1 MKRLLSLVLSLSFL
15 ATPISVYAGPAPQD
29 AEVVESKL
37 RIKDIKELVGT
48 QIPKNNTCL
57 DEYLAR
63 RKQLTLNLWLTPAL
77 GAVEVY
83 GGTFGGIFAGG
94 LLSTLFKAGDY
105 TFLIAGGLL
114 GFVGGAALFV
124 GGATKNIINF
134 SNNDAMIKWI
144 AEARLSNPD
153 KVSDKLFKQYSKKF
167 KNDNATQE
175 EIQAL
180 IVKWDESG
188 ELCNGRIVAPKRFK
202 KGKKIKQR
210 LANKSEIFKELHK
223 VISQ

>member
-15 ATPISVYAGPAPQD
+15 ATPISLYAGPAPQD

-37 RIKDIKELVGT
+37 RIKDIKKLVGT
-48 QIPKNNTCL
+48 QISKKNTCL

-63 RKQLTLNLWLTPAL
+63 RKQLSLNLWLTPAL
-77 GAVEVY
+77 GPIEVY

-94 LLSTLFKAGDY
+94 LLSTVFKSGEW
-105 TFLIAGGLL
+105 TLLIAGGLV
-114 GFVGGAALFV
+114 GFAAGTALFL

-153 KVSDKLFKQYSKKF
+153 KVSDRLFKQYSKKF
-167 KNDNATQE
+167 KNDHATQE
-175 EIQAL
+175 EIQSL
-180 IVKWDESG
+180 IIKWDESG
-188 ELCNGRIVAPKRFK
+188 ELCNGRIVAPKRSK

-210 LANKSEIFKELHK
+210 LANKSEIFKELHR
-223 VISQ
+223 VISK